1 MARHQNNNRPDD
13 KKPGKPKD
21 DTFNLK
27 DLRSKNLDIAPEKVA
42 IKELQKLITTIKT
55 DTIAALSKDPS
66 IEVGTATVPDQKP
79 WSTVTTELGARLAN
93 GPDLKIGLSAYNKD
107 REESTCR
114 IIDLLTHQIVE
125 ATLATASVAV
135 QNIVNDANQKIRKNI
150 EAEHFTKSLADRN
163 GMFNN
168 AKLDV
173 IHLQNDFK
181 KRIEGIS
188 AVGEIPE
195 KDGLI
200 KATISEVVRRK
211 IQEEINAPAKRLFE
225 IDLSGPDWSKN
236 LDVNGVLKFA
246 SKARNNLATGQKDNR
261 DIPHEVRPNR
271 YLSVSRLVDG
281 AVTMVAAASTFCA
294 VASCVCSAAAAVGV
308 GASLAAGAA
317 PVLASVGFT
326 LFMGCVT
333 KEVLSV
339 FAYAFFNL
347 KQLPGQFDWS
357 HVQAAKEKAYLTDAE
372 IVSSLALTFNT
383 IRGTNPD
390 SSLDLPRNKYLSD
403 LVLAMK
409 ELTGPNSKGAT
420 EGLNQPRNKTE
431 LLKQI
436 KASTEN
442 YERSRPKKATLGL
455 AMFGS
460 NVASMAIFGV

>member
-1 MARHQNNNRPDD
+1 MARHENNNRPDD

-21 DTFNLK
+21 DSINVH
-27 DLRSKNLDIAPEKVA
+27 DLRSKNLDITPEKVA
-42 IKELQKLITTIKT
+42 KNELDKLSEKIKT
-55 DTIAALSKDPS
+55 DTIADLANAFID
-66 IEVGTATVPDQKP
+66 VGTVPVPERKSLITVM
-79 WSTVTTELGARLAN
+79 TELGARLAN

-114 IIDLLTHQIVE
+114 IIDLLTEQIIAARIPPALGEVR
-125 ATLATASVAV
+125 T
-135 QNIVNDANQKIRKNI
+135 IVDQANQVQGN
-150 EAEHFTKSLADRN
+150 
-163 GMFNN
+163 
-168 AKLDV
+168 KLDV
-173 IHLQNDFK
+173 YHVVNYFRE
-181 KRIEGIS
+181 RIGGIP
-188 AVGEIPE
+188 ATGETPE
-195 KDGLI
+195 KVGLI
-200 KATISEVVRRK
+200 KATISKFVRDK
-211 IQEEINAPAKRLFE
+211 IQAEINAPAKRLFE
-225 IDLSGPDWSKN
+225 IDLSAPDWSKN

-281 AVTMVAAASTFCA
+281 AVTMVKAASTFCA

-326 LFMGCVT
+326 LFMGYVT
-333 KEVLSV
+333 KEVLAV
-339 FAYAFFNL
+339 FAYAFFDL

-357 HVQAAKEKAYLTDAE
+357 HAQAANQKAFPTDAE
-372 IVSSLALTFNT
+372 IVSALALTFNT

-390 SSLDLPRNKYLSD
+390 SSLDLPRNKYLID
-403 LVLAMK
+403 LVTAMN

-420 EGLNQPRNKTE
+420 EGLNKARVRDE
-431 LLKQI
+431 LLGKIQ
-436 KASTEN
+436 ASAEN
-442 YERSRPKKATLGL
+442 YERTRPKKLTLGW

>member
-1 MARHQNNNRPDD
+1 M
-13 KKPGKPKD
+13 
-21 DTFNLK
+21 
-27 DLRSKNLDIAPEKVA
+27 
-42 IKELQKLITTIKT
+42 
-55 DTIAALSKDPS
+55 
-66 IEVGTATVPDQKP
+66 
-79 WSTVTTELGARLAN
+79 TELGARLAN

-114 IIDLLTHQIVE
+114 IIDLLTEQIVG
-125 ATLATASVAV
+125 ARLLYTMSAV
-135 QNIVNDANQKIRKNI
+135 RTIVNDANQ
-150 EAEHFTKSLADRN
+150 AN
-163 GMFNN
+163 GK
-168 AKLDV
+168 KLDV
-173 IHLQNDFK
+173 KHVEDYFRE
-181 KRIEGIS
+181 RIQGIP
-188 AVGEIPE
+188 ATGETPE
-195 KDGLI
+195 KVGLI
-200 KATISEVVRRK
+200 KATISKFVRDK
-211 IQEEINAPAKRLFE
+211 IQAEINAPAKRLFE
-225 IDLSGPDWSKN
+225 IDLSAPDWSKN

-281 AVTMVAAASTFCA
+281 AVTMVKAASTFCA

-326 LFMGCVT
+326 LFMGYVT
-333 KEVLSV
+333 KEVLAV
-339 FAYAFFNL
+339 FAYAFFDL

-357 HVQAAKEKAYLTDAE
+357 HAQAANKKAFPTDAE

-390 SSLDLPRNKYLSD
+390 SSLDLPRNKYLID
-403 LVLAMK
+403 LVTAMN

-420 EGLNQPRNKTE
+420 EGLNKARVRDE
-431 LLKQI
+431 LLGKIQ
-436 KASTEN
+436 ASAEN
-442 YERSRPKKATLGL
+442 YERTRPKKLTLGL

>member
-1 MARHQNNNRPDD
+1 MARHQKDNKPDD

-27 DLRSKNLDIAPEKVA
+27 DLRSKNLDIAPETVA

-125 ATLATASVAV
+125 ATLDTASAAV
-135 QNIVNDANQKIRKNI
+135 QNIVTDANQKIRSKI
-150 EAEHFTKSLADRN
+150 DLDHSTKSDSDREV
-163 GMFNN
+163 MFNN

-173 IHLQNDFK
+173 NHLQNDFK

-225 IDLSGPDWSKN
+225 IDLSVPDWSKN

-261 DIPHEVRPNR
+261 DIPHEVRPKKS
-271 YLSVSRLVDG
+271 LSFGNLTNLAVSGVKLGSTVCGLVG
-281 AVTMVAAASTFCA
+281 FAAAFSPVATIAAIGVPAGFLLCA
-294 VASCVCSAAAAVGV
+294 SYLTV
-308 GASLAAGAA
+308 
-317 PVLASVGFT
+317 
-326 LFMGCVT
+326 
-333 KEVLSV
+333 
-339 FAYAFFNL
+339 
-347 KQLPGQFDWS
+347 GQFKMFADKYRGVKNNPAEFDWNN
-357 HVQAAKEKAYLTDAE
+357 VQSAKEKAYLTDAE
-372 IVSSLALTFNT
+372 LLSALALTFNKV
-383 IRGTNPD
+383 RGKNPD
-390 SSLDLPRNKYLSD
+390 TSLELSRNLYLKDLAD
-403 LVLAMK
+403 AMN
-409 ELTGPNSKGAT
+409 ELTGPNSKGIG
-420 EGLNQPRNKTE
+420 EGMNVTRQRTE
-431 LLKQI
+431 LLRKI
-436 KASTEN
+436 KSSTEN
-442 YERSRPKKATLGL
+442 YERSLPKKKDWLGRS
-455 AMFGS
+455 MIGI
-460 NVASMAIFGV
+460 NVVNGLKLGFLGF